1 MEIKLTFLG
10 AARNVTGSRYLLEAG
25 GTRLLVDCGLYQER
39 DLQGRNWDP
48 FPVPPGSV
56 SALLVTHAHLDHCGL
71 APRLCRQGF
80 RGPIHST
87 GATAEIARFIL
98 EDSARLQEE
107 DARQKQ
113 ERHAREGR
121 RGRYPEVPLYT
132 TQDAIACQ
140 DQFSPVRYGQAIALG
155 HGIEATFL
163 NAGHVLGAASIRV
176 VLRPGAEE
184 RAIVFSGDVGRWNV
198 PFLEDPTVVDRAD
211 YMLVESTY
219 GDSIHPGEAEAVDRL
234 AQAVN
239 STYEAGGNIVIP
251 VFALERSQDI
261 LYHLNTLLR
270 ANRIPHLMTFLDS
283 PMAINVNEVFQRHP
297 ELYDAEMTALVRRHR
312 SPFDL
317 PGLHVT
323 RTTDESKA
331 INHLRGT
338 AILMAG
344 SGMCTGGRIKHHLEH
359 NIARPESTILFVG
372 YQAAGTLGREI
383 VDGAKEVR
391 IHGRTYPVRAKVVQL
406 SGFSAHADRDE
417 LLRWLSGARTPPR
430 KTFVVHG
437 EPETAAHF
445 AEFVRGKL
453 AWDVSVPA
461 YQEEQVLD

>member
-1 MEIKLTFLG
+1 MNITLKFLG
-10 AARNVTGSRYLLEAG
+10 AARNVTGSRYLLEAD

-39 DLQGRNWDP
+39 EFQARNWDP
-48 FPVPPGSV
+48 FPVPAGSV

-71 APRLCRQGF
+71 VPRLCRQGF
-80 RGPIHST
+80 RGPIYCT

-107 DARQKQ
+107 DARLKQ
-113 ERHAREGR
+113 ERHEGEGR
-121 RGRYPEVPLYT
+121 RGPYPEQPLYT
-132 TQDAIACQ
+132 TQDAITCQ
-140 DQFSPVRYGQAIALG
+140 DQFSPVRYGQAVALG
-155 HGIEATFL
+155 HGIEATFH
-163 NAGHVLGAASIRV
+163 NAGHVLGASNIRV
-176 VLRPGAEE
+176 VVRQGAEE

-198 PFLEDPTVVDRAD
+198 PFLEDPAVLEAAD
-211 YMLVESTY
+211 YVLVESTY
-219 GDSIHPGEAEAVDRL
+219 GDKVHPSEAEAVDHL
-234 AQAVN
+234 AAAVKAA
-239 STYEAGGNIVIP
+239 YEAGGNIVIP
-251 VFALERSQDI
+251 TFALERSQDI
-261 LYHLNTLLR
+261 LYHLNTLVR
-270 ANRIPHLMTFLDS
+270 ASRIPHLLTFLDS
-283 PMAINVNEVFQRHP
+283 PMAISVNEVFQRHP
-297 ELYDAEMTALVRRHR
+297 ELYDEEMTALVRRHR

-323 RTTDESKA
+323 RTSDESKA

-338 AILMAG
+338 AIIMAG

-383 VDGAKEVR
+383 ADGAREVR

-430 KTFVVHG
+430 RAFVVHG
-437 EPETAAHF
+437 EPETAASF
-445 AEFVRGKL
+445 AEFVRAKL
-453 AWDVSVPA
+453 GWEVSVPA
-461 YQEEQVLD
+461 YQDEVVLD